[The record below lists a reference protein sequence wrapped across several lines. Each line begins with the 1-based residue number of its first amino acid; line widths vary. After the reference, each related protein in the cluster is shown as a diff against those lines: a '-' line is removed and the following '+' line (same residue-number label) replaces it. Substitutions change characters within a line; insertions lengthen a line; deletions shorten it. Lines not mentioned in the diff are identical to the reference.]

1 MAPVFPTLPP
11 DVLAARAR
19 RLAALVDFDVVAGQL
34 DRMRRRL
41 GSDPAA
47 VDAADL
53 VAAEARTEL
62 ARTRFW
68 DADTA
73 YQALLTHTQT
83 G

>member
-1 MAPVFPTLPP
+1 MLPALPP
-11 DVLAARAR
+11 AVLAARAR
-19 RLAALVDFDVVAGQL
+19 RVAALVDFDIAAGQL
-34 DRMRRRL
+34 DRVRRLL
-41 GSDPAA
+41 GSDLAA
-47 VDAADL
+47 VDASDL

-62 ARTRFW
+62 ARVRFW